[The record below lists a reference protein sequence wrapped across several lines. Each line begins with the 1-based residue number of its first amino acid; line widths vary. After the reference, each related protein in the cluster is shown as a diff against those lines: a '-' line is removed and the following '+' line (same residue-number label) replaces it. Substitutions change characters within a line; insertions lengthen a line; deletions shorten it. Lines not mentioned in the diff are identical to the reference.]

1 MQNSNRRIFD
11 SLVSRTKI
19 YLVLIF
25 ILLVVICILKPILI
39 IPATLLFIIIMLYTF
54 FANNRRKS
62 EISQHLQELTLNVNS
77 AAKNSLIHS
86 PFPLIILETDGNII
100 WRSTRYVSEFA
111 NEDMSSYIEDLLK
124 EINKKIEEQDGKEKN
139 IKEQIKI
146 GNNNYKVI
154 GEFIQSGRLD
164 RNKDKYMMILYFI
177 DETEEIKLQKEYE
190 DSQNCVG
197 IIMVDNYEETML
209 QIDAEER
216 PQVIAEMEKIIYEW
230 ANKIDSILVKSDR
243 DRFVYIFDHKYL
255 STIKEEKFVILDT
268 IKEIN
273 SSIQITLSIAI
284 SDDGSTNKEKYKTA
298 QAAMDVIL
306 GRGGDQAAIRENEKY
321 QFFGGR
327 TTEFEKRTKVKARIV
342 AHALEEL
349 ISETDNI
356 MIMGHNN
363 PDIDALGSA
372 LGIYRLAKSKGKE
385 VHIVAETEGMA
396 LKAISESLKSD
407 GQYTG
412 VIVNNEIAENI
423 ITPETLLI
431 IVDTNKASHVEDPI
445 LLEKTNKIAIIDHHR
460 RSTDFIKE
468 SILTFHEVYASSAAE
483 LVTELLQYA
492 ESQPKLTT
500 LEAEALYAGIMMDTK
515 NFTFKTGVRTFEAAA
530 YLRRYGIDII
540 KVKKWFQS
548 DLETYKKITEIIDK
562 TEIIK
567 DYIGISIYEN
577 DDKNS
582 NIICAKA
589 ADEMLTIGDITTSF
603 VIGRTG
609 EKVNISGRSIGEINV
624 QLILEKLG
632 GGGHS
637 TLAGA
642 QLEGKTIQEAKEE
655 LIQKINEY
663 FDEGKG

>member
-372 LGIYRLAKSKGKE
+372 LGIYRLAKSKEKE

-468 SILTFHEVYASSAAE
+468 SILTFQEVYASSAAE